1 MRGPTRRSE
10 RGAAVIMALL
20 IVALA
25 TLIVSGLF
33 WRQFVLIRTIEN
45 QQTVA
50 QTRLL
55 LRGAL
60 DWARAILRQQSHP
73 LYDSL
78 TDPWAQPLQET
89 RLDQLG
95 ETSPLAS
102 QATISGAIED
112 AQARFNLRNLVAPDG
127 SIVPAQLAVLSKL
140 AAMESLP
147 SQAAEAIAA
156 YVAQSSFPRPPAT
169 PGTPASA
176 RPVPLVFGE
185 DLSDVP
191 GIDPAAAQNLEP
203 FVVMLDQS
211 NVPVNFNTASPEVMA
226 AVIPDLTISDAKQLA
241 ADRDRAYFINPG
253 EVQLRLH
260 GRGGT
265 FPAAS
270 VATASQYFLV
280 NGTVRL
286 DRATTRMQALVK
298 RGAQQGPVEVL
309 WERER

>member
-1 MRGPTRRSE
+1 MTMPQPTRRRD

-73 LYDSL
+73 TYDSL

-95 ETSPLAS
+95 ETSSLAS
-102 QATISGAIED
+102 QATISGFIED
-112 AQARFNLRNLVAPDG
+112 AQARFNLRNLVAADG
-127 SIVPAQLAVLSKL
+127 SVNPTQLAVLSKL

-156 YVAQSSFPRPPAT
+156 YVAQSSFPRGAAAT
-169 PGTPASA
+169 

-185 DLSDVP
+185 DLSNVP
-191 GIDPAAAQNLEP
+191 GIDPVAAQNLEP
-203 FVVMLDQS
+203 FVTMLDQS
-211 NVPVNFNTASPEVMA
+211 DVPVNFNTASPELMA
-226 AVIPDLTISDAKQLA
+226 AVIPDLTISDAKALA
-241 ADRDRAYFINPG
+241 ADRDHAYFINTAD
-253 EVQLRLH
+253 VQNRLH
-260 GRGGT
+260 GRGGA

-270 VATASQYFLV
+270 VSTASQYFLV
-280 NGTVRL
+280 DGTVRL

-298 RGAQQGPVEVL
+298 RGAPGQQGPVEVL
-309 WERER
+309 WEREQ